1 MDDKQVDDNPDD
13 ILRKSHDV
21 IHHMVDGLPH
31 MFLTKSADE
40 LQEFCLKDISKIVGH
55 KRKYDKLMH
64 EKIMGSYYHNYN
76 NNKKEPP
83 KKVRKTKPMES
94 HNKKEP
100 PKKVRKTMHHMHQ
113 KDPMEQNE
121 HPPPMQNKKQCHN
134 AKIYMKRNPDG
145 TLILPCE
152 VPQYRTIDRRIIL
165 CLGDGPLIKVHR
177 ADYYVRPGFKSM
189 VTMKGITFFNSI
201 HPPVRDDSNF
211 PIFKVEYKKP
221 NGDSGVIS
229 NEKAELMGKASI
241 RKKYGS
247 RPHRKKN
254 SSTTEEIRAYNKR
267 LWNDGIFETPAHVA
281 NAAYTLHN
289 GWSTGAII
297 TVNGWFLYEH
307 VQNDILNQYFKPI

>member
-1 MDDKQVDDNPDD
+1 MVDGAKFFC
-13 ILRKSHDV
+13 ITHF
-21 IHHMVDGLPH
+21 HMVDVLPH

-83 KKVRKTKPMES
+83 KKVRKT
-94 HNKKEP
+94 
-100 PKKVRKTMHHMHQ
+100 MHHMHQ
-113 KDPMEQNE
+113 KDPMKQNE

-211 PIFKVEYKKP
+211 PIFKVEY
-221 NGDSGVIS
+221 
-229 NEKAELMGKASI
+229 
-241 RKKYGS
+241 R
-247 RPHRKKN
+247 
-254 SSTTEEIRAYNKR
+254 
-267 LWNDGIFETPAHVA
+267 
-281 NAAYTLHN
+281 
-289 GWSTGAII
+289 
-297 TVNGWFLYEH
+297 
-307 VQNDILNQYFKPI
+307 